1 MMIYGHS
8 TDYRYGGKEP
18 VALYSYAE
26 FESYDSDDKYRL
38 MDIDARNNNRDGAA
52 LRFVSEQLS
61 KREEDIKLL
70 IQICDGEPYADGY
83 SGVHAE
89 ADLAGI
95 KLEYERRGLIYIVA
109 AIGDDKENIERI
121 YGNSFLD
128 ITNLDELPVRLTS
141 IVKKYIRV

>member
-1 MMIYGHS
+1 
-8 TDYRYGGKEP
+8 
-18 VALYSYAE
+18 
-26 FESYDSDDKYRL
+26 
-38 MDIDARNNNRDGAA
+38 MDIDARKNNRDGAA

-70 IQICDGEPYADGY
+70 IQICDGEPYAEGY
-83 SGVHAE
+83 NGVYAE
-89 ADLAGI
+89 ADLVGI

-128 ITNLDELPVRLTS
+128 ITNLDELPTRLTS
-141 IVKKYIRV
+141 IVKKYIKV